1 MGQQLAGL
9 NRLSD
14 LPEVRLRAAEV
25 LQGLNAG
32 TV

>member
-14 LPEVRLRAAEV
+14 LPEVRGRAAEV
-25 LQGLNAG
+25 LDALSAG
-32 TV
+32 RL

>member
-14 LPEVRLRAAEV
+14 LPEVRLRAVEV
-25 LQGLNAG
+25 LDALSAG
-32 TV
+32 RL